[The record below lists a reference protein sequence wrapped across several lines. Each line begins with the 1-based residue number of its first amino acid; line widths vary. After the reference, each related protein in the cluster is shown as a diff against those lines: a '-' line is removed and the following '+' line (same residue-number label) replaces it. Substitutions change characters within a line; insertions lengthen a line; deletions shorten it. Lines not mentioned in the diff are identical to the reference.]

1 MTNINESISSSGL
14 MVRSFT
20 VYKFLTLLSSP
31 FSTFDA
37 FRKGIIDARGNY
49 IKDMDEAF
57 RNGSLD
63 PLEVIII
70 KLKKIIATS
79 SDPGLKSSLS
89 NNLATFDMFLN
100 EMYRYNILPHESL
113 YLLESHCL
121 KKGFSV
127 IDTLIEDMSVG
138 AGGIPGLSIT
148 DIVGPKK
155 RRKKSPMFRRNEL
168 MEMEVTT
175 PSPTT
180 PTPEVSPQ
188 LDPIPVPGMFPSDVI
203 DRVRQNSGGNPSYER
218 QIEGL
223 LEYYQNLLNEYI
235 DRLSDC
241 LDAGGN
247 CQSLI
252 DILLGIQQQ
261 IENLNRIIDMLNGN
275 YSGSGGQVDPG
286 QGGGDSNPPY
296 NPLGDDDGDGILNKN
311 DTDNIYYNPYFG
323 DQDNDGIP
331 DINDPDSTT
340 YDINHMESDADN
352 DGIPNMNDPDH
363 DNYNPGISDQDG
375 DGINDINDPDSPYYE
390 PDHHNSDDDGDGIAN
405 VNDPDHSIY
414 DINHPYSDEDGD
426 GTRNGEDIDSPAYS
440 PFQGDQDNDGIVD
453 AHDPDSPTYDPN
465 SWGSDADNDGV
476 PNYGDMDHP
485 AYDPDFGDQD
495 NDGLSDTNDPDDPAY
510 DPNDPLSDADNDG
523 IPNLNDTDNQGYDPY
538 DPNSDADNDGIS
550 NENDPDFPEW
560 MRTYYW

>member
-175 PSPTT
+175 PNPTT

-188 LDPIPVPGMFPSDVI
+188 LNPLSLPPGIVPADILKPLERERGNSPIGYLEQM
-203 DRVRQNSGGNPSYER
+203 REYLRYYENLVE
-218 QIEGL
+218 QIQQAL
-223 LEYYQNLLNEYI
+223 YAC
-235 DRLSDC
+235 RAS
-241 LDAGGN
+241 GGN
-247 CQSLI
+247 CQQLEQDLANAYAQVDNFTRLI
-252 DILLGIQQQ
+252 EMITGGGQEGGGQEGGGQ
-261 IENLNRIIDMLNGN
+261 EGGGQEGGGQ
-275 YSGSGGQVDPG
+275 GSGGQGDGPQEIDPAYES
-286 QGGGDSNPPY
+286 GDEDSDGVPNQY
-296 NPLGDDDGDGILNKN
+296 DTDDDGDGIPDWYDEDHPSDLH
-311 DTDNIYYNPYFG
+311 DY
-323 DQDNDGIP
+323 DNDGIP
-331 DINDPDSTT
+331 DDYDADPDGDGIPEGTDENGDGVDDSEQTDT
-340 YDINHMESDADN
+340 DN
-352 DGIPNMNDPDH
+352 DGIPDGFDDDIDGDGLDNEDDLEEDP
-363 DNYNPGISDQDG
+363 DG
-375 DGINDINDPDSPYYE
+375 DGIPKWFE
-390 PDHHNSDDDGDGIAN
+390 
-405 VNDPDHSIY
+405 
-414 DINHPYSDEDGD
+414 
-426 GTRNGEDIDSPAYS
+426 RL
-440 PFQGDQDNDGIVD
+440 F
-453 AHDPDSPTYDPN
+453 
-465 SWGSDADNDGV
+465 
-476 PNYGDMDHP
+476 
-485 AYDPDFGDQD
+485 
-495 NDGLSDTNDPDDPAY
+495 
-510 DPNDPLSDADNDG
+510 
-523 IPNLNDTDNQGYDPY
+523 NQERYQ
-538 DPNSDADNDGIS
+538 N
-550 NENDPDFPEW
+550 
-560 MRTYYW
+560 